1 MSIAVT
7 TTDPTNTGVST
18 TSSSSLTGSNA
29 ADLQSSFLTLLVAQL
44 KNQDPTNPME
54 NNELTSQLAQIST
67 VSGIEKLNTTLGS
80 ISGQIDN
87 SQSLQASNLIGHG
100 VMIPGTTIL
109 AGTGSEEGAVT
120 TTTPFGVELQQA
132 ADKVTATITDK
143 NGAVVRTIDIGELTA
158 GVHSF
163 TWDGTLTDGSTAP
176 NGSYNVAISASNGG
190 TQLVAQPLQFA
201 LVQGVIRGN
210 NGNTLDLG
218 TYGTTTLDVIGNNIA
233 NSATYG
239 FKSGTASFADMFAG
253 SKVGL
258 GVKVAGITQDFTDG
272 TTTNT
277 GRGLD
282 VAISQNGF
290 FRLVDSN
297 GSVFYSRN
305 GQFKLDENR
314 NLVNM
319 QGLQLTGYPAT
330 GTPPTI
336 QQGANPTNIS
346 IPNTLMAAKTTT
358 TASMQINLNSSDPLP
373 TVTPFSA
380 SNADSYNKKGS
391 VTVFDSQ
398 GNAHDMS
405 VYFVKTGDNNWQVY
419 TQDSSDP
426 TGTAEPA
433 MKLVFNANGV
443 LTSNPT
449 ENITTGAINGADP
462 ATFSLSFLNS
472 MQQNTGAN
480 NIVATT
486 QNGYKPGDLVS
497 YQINDDGTVVGNYSN
512 EQTQLLGQIVL
523 ANFANNEGLAS
534 EGDNVWSATQS
545 SGVALLGSAGTGN
558 FGTLTNGALEAS
570 NVDLSKELVNM
581 IVAQRNYQSN
591 AQTIKTQD
599 QILNTLV
606 NLR

>member
-218 TYGTTTLDVIGNNIA
+218 TYGTTTLGEV
-233 NSATYG
+233 
-239 FKSGTASFADMFAG
+239 
-253 SKVGL
+253 
-258 GVKVAGITQDFTDG
+258 
-272 TTTNT
+272 
-277 GRGLD
+277 R
-282 VAISQNGF
+282 
-290 FRLVDSN
+290 
-297 GSVFYSRN
+297 
-305 GQFKLDENR
+305 
-314 NLVNM
+314 
-319 QGLQLTGYPAT
+319 
-330 GTPPTI
+330 
-336 QQGANPTNIS
+336 
-346 IPNTLMAAKTTT
+346 
-358 TASMQINLNSSDPLP
+358 QI
-373 TVTPFSA
+373 
-380 SNADSYNKKGS
+380 
-391 VTVFDSQ
+391 
-398 GNAHDMS
+398 
-405 VYFVKTGDNNWQVY
+405 
-419 TQDSSDP
+419 
-426 TGTAEPA
+426 
-433 MKLVFNANGV
+433 
-443 LTSNPT
+443 
-449 ENITTGAINGADP
+449 I
-462 ATFSLSFLNS
+462 
-472 MQQNTGAN
+472 
-480 NIVATT
+480 
-486 QNGYKPGDLVS
+486 
-497 YQINDDGTVVGNYSN
+497 
-512 EQTQLLGQIVL
+512 
-523 ANFANNEGLAS
+523 
-534 EGDNVWSATQS
+534 
-545 SGVALLGSAGTGN
+545 
-558 FGTLTNGALEAS
+558 
-570 NVDLSKELVNM
+570 
-581 IVAQRNYQSN
+581 
-591 AQTIKTQD
+591 
-599 QILNTLV
+599 
-606 NLR
+606 